1 MIKNFVFSWDR
12 QLTVERAG
20 AYGPSAPPAPQ
31 PLVPFTLRHFLIH
44 LFYLFT
50 SLFVSS
56 SAALSIH
63 TSTDPLICVL
73 TRSSREQKEST
84 MTALIRETCD
94 KQRTAAPNDCV
105 PGSPRP

>member
-1 MIKNFVFSWDR
+1 MVHLLLQPR
-12 QLTVERAG
+12 
-20 AYGPSAPPAPQ
+20 Q

-56 SAALSIH
+56 FAAVSIH

-84 MTALIRETCD
+84 MTALIRETRD
-94 KQRTAAPNDCV
+94 KQKTAAQNDCV